1 MAQITA
7 NGISQYYEIHGD
19 GPPLALVAGM
29 GGTANY
35 WAEQID
41 HFAQTHTVIV
51 YDQRGAG
58 RTDHVYVTG
67 IEQLRDD
74 FLALLDTLGF
84 DRLAFVGH
92 STGGNIGQII
102 AIENP
107 EWLDRLVVFASTT
120 HGDAYRT
127 KVWKVRRSI
136 LETQGGE
143 LYGDMTSLMLYPPK
157 WIAENSDKLERQQ
170 AAQVGMLAP
179 VPVMTSRIEAVQAF
193 DRRDQLGQICTPT
206 LVVCAR
212 DDRQTPSYF
221 SEALAAGIPDAE
233 LVLLDY
239 GGHAC
244 SRTVPDTFNA
254 IIDEFLA
261 RNFAQTEE

>member
-1 MAQITA
+1 MAQIVA
-7 NGISQYYEIHGD
+7 NGINQYFEVHGE

-35 WAEQID
+35 WAEQVD
-41 HFAQTHTVIV
+41 HFARTHTVIV
-51 YDQRGAG
+51 YDQRGTG
-58 RTDHVYVTG
+58 RTDHEPVAN

-74 FLALLDTLGF
+74 LLALLDALGF
-84 DRLAFVGH
+84 ARVAYVGH

-107 EWLDRLVVFASTT
+107 EKLDRLVVFASTT
-120 HGDAYRT
+120 HGDAYRS

-136 LETQGGE
+136 LENQGPA
-143 LYGDMTSLMLYPPK
+143 LYGDMTSLMLYPPQ
-157 WIAENSDKLERQQ
+157 WIAENSETLERQQ

-193 DRRDQLGQICTPT
+193 DRRAQLGRIRTPT

-212 DDRQTPSYF
+212 DDRQTPPYF
-221 SEALAAGIPDAE
+221 SEALAAGIPGAE
-233 LVLLDY
+233 LTLLDY

-261 RNFAQTEE
+261 RDFAQT